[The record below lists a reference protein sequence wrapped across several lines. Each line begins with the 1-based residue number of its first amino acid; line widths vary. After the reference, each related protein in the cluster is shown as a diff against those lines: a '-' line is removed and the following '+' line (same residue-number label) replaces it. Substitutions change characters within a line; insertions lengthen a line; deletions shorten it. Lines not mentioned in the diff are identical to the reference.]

1 MLNCCFTVRMTM
13 IEFFSIQ
20 EMGFGEGYYA
30 FVSFKNVEKI
40 IEDAKI

>member
-1 MLNCCFTVRMTM
+1 MVEFFTV
-13 IEFFSIQ
+13 Q

-40 IEDAKI
+40 IEDAKIEWK

>member
-1 MLNCCFTVRMTM
+1 V
-13 IEFFSIQ
+13 Q

-40 IEDAKI
+40 IEDAKIEWRE